1 MKRAI
6 LFAIPLVFP
15 LALASVTA
23 AAAQST
29 GNAALALAAIVGSAS
44 PKLSPAERAVL
55 AHFLDGDTHAPLVV
69 GTTRLTVSADRIT
82 CRMGD
87 VDIGLHDCELVF
99 DGRTI
104 KRSGRAGQEL
114 LSALQEN
121 GVEADGAAGTI
132 YYSVAPLTCMI
143 DAKEVEDH
151 DGGGASCSF
160 TNGR

>member
-1 MKRAI
+1 MTRAI
-6 LFAIPLVFP
+6 LFAIPLAFMS
-15 LALASVTA
+15 LTA

-44 PKLSPAERAVL
+44 PKLTSAEKGVL
-55 AHFLDGDTHAPLVV
+55 VHFLDGDTHAPLIS
-69 GTTRLTVSADRIT
+69 GTTRLTVTADRIT

-99 DGRTI
+99 GDKTI

-114 LSALQEN
+114 LATMQEN
-121 GVEADGAAGTI
+121 GVEADGTAGTI